1 MLKRSGVTEI
11 TRISCPHCGTQCF
24 KNDVLCWQCHRK
36 LSADQ
41 AQESSGVGTSFIQ
54 FGDTPPADSFPILT
68 DETSDSGSSAS
79 SFTTPFIQFDQDE
92 SLSSRSI
99 QDASFPEEHPLSSQD
114 NPSSPKMAKTLTGEW
129 IEIKEPVSGPS
140 PILRASTQTS
150 DGAADRV
157 PAAQIGDAQIEANPE
172 EKVLRLTFCKNCGH
186 QNDEE
191 AVECRKCKKPLE
203 VVAASSV
210 KEIEA
215 PPRTWGFDILGLAWI
230 VLGFSAVYCGQF
242 LLKTDVS
249 RMGYTWADYFWTGL
263 VVCVPGI
270 FIFMRH
276 YFCKL
281 LFWVMT
287 FGSVLVWSV
296 IGVIWILGHLRV
308 SENDQVALIWLAML
322 SGLSLISWLTVRLND
337 EFDFGG

>member
-1 MLKRSGVTEI
+1 MTEI
-11 TRISCPHCGTQCF
+11 TRITCPHCGAQCF
-24 KNDVLCWQCHRK
+24 KKDILCWQCHHK
-36 LSADQ
+36 LSTDPAERT
-41 AQESSGVGTSFIQ
+41 AGNNTAYIQ

-68 DETSDSGSSAS
+68 DETSGSGASAS
-79 SFTTPFIQFDQDE
+79 SYTTPLIQFDQDE
-92 SLSSRSI
+92 SRPVRSV
-99 QDASFPEEHPLSSQD
+99 QNASVLEECPLSSHD
-114 NPSSPKMAKTLTGEW
+114 NPSSPRMAKTLTGEW
-129 IEIKEPVSGPS
+129 VEIEDPSPEPS
-140 PILRASTQTS
+140 PILRASAQTS
-150 DGAADRV
+150 DTASDR
-157 PAAQIGDAQIEANPE
+157 PLAAQIGGSQIEAVPT

-203 VVAASSV
+203 VVAAGTV
-210 KEIEA
+210 KEIEK

-242 LLKTDVS
+242 LLKTDVN
-249 RMGYTWADYFWTGL
+249 RTGYTWADYFWTGM

-296 IGVIWILGHLRV
+296 IGVVWILGHLRV
-308 SENDQVALIWLAML
+308 SDNDQVALIWLAML
-322 SGLSLISWLTVRLND
+322 SGLSLISWITVRLND
-337 EFDFGG
+337 EFDFGS